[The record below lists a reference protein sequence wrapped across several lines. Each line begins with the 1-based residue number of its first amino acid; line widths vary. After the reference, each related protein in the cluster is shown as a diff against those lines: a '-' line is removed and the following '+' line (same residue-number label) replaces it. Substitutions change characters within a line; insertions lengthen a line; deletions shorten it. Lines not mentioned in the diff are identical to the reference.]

1 MINNEDKSREGL
13 EATVKD
19 AYIVYA
25 GNKGLS
31 ADERQQ
37 RYTALLQRAEQLQ
50 LQYGKERFGYKR
62 FEYVK
67 AIAAVIKDGSIVE
80 ALKGE
85 GYVVEK
91 QGIMRA
97 QGLERPKP

>member
-1 MINNEDKSREGL
+1 MTDEQGEKAEGL
-13 EATVKD
+13 EKTVKD

-25 GNKGLS
+25 ENKGLN
-31 ADERQQ
+31 ADEQQQ
-37 RYTALLQRAEQLQ
+37 RYTALLQLAEELQ
-50 LQYGKERFGYKR
+50 QQYGSEKFGYRK

-67 AIAAVIKDGSIVE
+67 AIAAVIKESSIVE

-85 GYVVEK
+85 GYIVEK

-97 QGLERPKP
+97 QGVEQQKP

>member
-1 MINNEDKSREGL
+1 MMSDEDKSMEGL

-25 GNKGLS
+25 ESKGLN

-37 RYTALLQRAEQLQ
+37 KYAALLQRAEELQ
-50 LQYGKERFGYKR
+50 RQYGLEKFGYRK

-67 AIAAVIKDGSIVE
+67 AIAATIKEKEIVD
-80 ALKGE
+80 LLVKD
-85 GYVVEK
+85 GYVVKE
-91 QGIMRA
+91 QGRMSI
-97 QGLERPKP
+97 QSEG

>member
-1 MINNEDKSREGL
+1 MSSDL
-13 EATVKD
+13 EKTVND

-25 GNKGLS
+25 ENSWLN
-31 ADERQQ
+31 AEEMQQ
-37 RYTALLQRAEQLQ
+37 RYTALIQKADELQQ
-50 LQYGKERFGYKR
+50 QYGSEKFAYRK

-67 AIAAVIKDGSIVE
+67 AIAAVIKEGSIVE

-97 QGLERPKP
+97 QGVEQQKP

>member
-25 GNKGLS
+25 ENKGIN

-37 RYTALLQRAEQLQ
+37 RYTALLQRAGELQ
-50 LQYGKERFGYKR
+50 LQYGKERFGYRK

-67 AIAAVIKDGSIVE
+67 AIAATIKEKEIIDLLV
-80 ALKGE
+80 KD
-85 GYVVEK
+85 GYVVRE
-91 QGIMRA
+91 QGRMSA
-97 QGLERPKP
+97 L